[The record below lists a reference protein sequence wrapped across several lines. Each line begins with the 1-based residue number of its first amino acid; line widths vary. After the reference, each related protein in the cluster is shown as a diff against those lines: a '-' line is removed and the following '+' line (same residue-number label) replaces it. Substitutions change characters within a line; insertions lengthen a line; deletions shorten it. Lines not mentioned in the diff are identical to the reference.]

1 MMQYTKLGNT
11 GIQVSRLGLGGAP
24 FGGGFGETNDDIV
37 QNVVHAAIDSG
48 ITFMDTAPLYGN
60 GASELRIGKALA
72 GGKRHQVV
80 LATKAVMRGEAYSY
94 ENTMRSVE
102 ESLKR
107 LGTDYIDLIQLH
119 EVEMTTFEEG
129 MNGTVAAFLKLKEQ
143 GKVRAIGVN
152 GGKVEQL
159 FPFIRT
165 GQIDTVQMWGRYTL
179 IDCSAKEELFPL
191 ARENKVGVI
200 NGSVLAMGILADAP
214 ASFLLPKKQ
223 LLEEAEKRKQ
233 QISFLRKTEPKG
245 LIEPAM
251 RFSLNCPDIA
261 VTLMGTTSVQSLLRN
276 VACCDGTG
284 LPEEEQARVFQLLEN
299 KKPLFEY

>member
-1 MMQYTKLGNT
+1 MMQYTMLGKT
-11 GIQVSRLGLGGAP
+11 GMKVSKLGLGGAP
-24 FGGGFGETNDDIV
+24 FGGGFGETNDDMV
-37 QNVVHAAIDSG
+37 TNVVHAAIDSG
-48 ITFMDTAPLYGN
+48 ITFIDTAPLYGN
-60 GASELRIGKALA
+60 GASEARIGKALA
-72 GGKRHQVV
+72 GGKRNQVV

-94 ENTMRSVE
+94 ENTMRSFE
-102 ESLKR
+102 ASLER

-119 EVEMTTFEEG
+119 EVEATTFEEG

-179 IDCSAKEELFPL
+179 IDCSAKDELFPL
-191 ARENKVGVI
+191 AREYGVGII
-200 NGSVLAMGILADAP
+200 NGSVLAMGLLADTP
-214 ASFLLPKKQ
+214 ASFLLPRQQ

-233 QISFLRKTEPKG
+233 LVSFLRKTEPKG
-245 LIEPAM
+245 LIEPGM
-251 RFSLNCPDIA
+251 RFSLTCPDIA
-261 VTLMGTTSVQSLLRN
+261 VTLTGTTSVQSLIRN
-276 VACCDGTG
+276 AACCDGVG
-284 LPEEEQARVFQLLEN
+284 LTEEEQTSVFELLAN